1 MEREIKLSKL
11 KVKKSEGVVLQLPF
25 SDTCQSG

>member
-11 KVKKSEGVVLQLPF
+11 KVKKSKGVVLQLSF
-25 SDTCQSG
+25 TDTSQSG